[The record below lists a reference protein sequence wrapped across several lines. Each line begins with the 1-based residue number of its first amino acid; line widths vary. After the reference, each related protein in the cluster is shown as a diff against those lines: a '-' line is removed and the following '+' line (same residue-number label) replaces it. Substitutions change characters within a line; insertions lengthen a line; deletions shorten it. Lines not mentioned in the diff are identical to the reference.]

1 MSLPA
6 IPDRGGPPALPPGMC
21 PLCGADTAP
30 GQEYCLEC
38 GERLVAAPVFTGD
51 AVAQM
56 LPITGRSWFW
66 PGLVGFLVTAIA
78 VVAVLFSGVLHKKP
92 KVLNATTPFITV
104 SKPGPTT
111 TVAGAPTPQTTPAQQ
126 PTKPA
131 KPRSHV
137 LTDWPTSRSS
147 AYTIVLASL
156 PASGGRAQ
164 AAALAHKALS
174 AGLTQ
179 VGILDSK
186 RFASL
191 HPGYFVVF
199 SGIYDSASTALTA
212 LSHVRAN
219 GFSAAYE
226 RQVSR

>member
-1 MSLPA
+1 
-6 IPDRGGPPALPPGMC
+6 MC
-21 PLCGADTAP
+21 PFCGADTAP

-38 GERLVAAPVFTGD
+38 GERLVATPQFTGE

-56 LPITGRSWFW
+56 LPFTRRSWFW
-66 PGLVGFLVTAIA
+66 PAIVGFLVTAIT

-104 SKPGPTT
+104 TSVSSRTT
-111 TVAGAPTPQTTPAQQ
+111 TIPQAAAPNATASTPSA
-126 PTKPA
+126 PTKPH
-131 KPRSHV
+131 SSV
-137 LTDWPTSRSS
+137 LSEWPASRSS
-147 AYTIVLASL
+147 GYTIVLASL

-164 AAALAHKALS
+164 AVALARKALS
-174 AGLTQ
+174 SGLTQ

-199 SGIYDSASTALTA
+199 SGIYDSASAAVSA
-212 LSHVRAN
+212 LSQVHAN

>member
-1 MSLPA
+1 
-6 IPDRGGPPALPPGMC
+6 MC

-38 GERLVAAPVFTGD
+38 GERLVATPQFTGE

-56 LPITGRSWFW
+56 LPFTRRSWFW
-66 PGLVGFLVTAIA
+66 PALVGFLVTAIT

-92 KVLNATTPFITV
+92 RVLNATTPFITV
-104 SKPGPTT
+104 TSVRSRTT
-111 TVAGAPTPQTTPAQQ
+111 TIPQAAPRATASTPSA
-126 PTKPA
+126 PA
-131 KPRSHV
+131 KPHSSV
-137 LTDWPTSRSS
+137 LSEWPASRSS
-147 AYTIVLASL
+147 GYTIVLASL
-156 PASGGRAQ
+156 PASGGRTQ
-164 AAALAHKALS
+164 AVALARRALS
-174 AGLTQ
+174 SGLTQ

-199 SGIYDSASTALTA
+199 SGIYDSASAAVSAL
-212 LSHVRAN
+212 LQVHAN

-226 RQVSR
+226 REVSR

>member
-1 MSLPA
+1 
-6 IPDRGGPPALPPGMC
+6 MC
-21 PLCGADTAP
+21 PLCGADTSP

-38 GERLVAAPVFTGD
+38 GERLTGPPVFTGD

-56 LPITGRSWFW
+56 VPFTRHSWFW
-66 PGLVGFLVTAIA
+66 PGLVGLLVTGLALA
-78 VVAVLFSGVLHKKP
+78 GVFFSDVLNKKP

-104 SKPGPTT
+104 TSVSSRTT
-111 TVAGAPTPQTTPAQQ
+111 TAPQTRVPQTPPATPA
-126 PTKPA
+126 T
-131 KPRSHV
+131 PRSKV

-147 AYTIVLASL
+147 GYTIVLASL
-156 PASGGRAQ
+156 PATAGRAQ
-164 AAALAHKALS
+164 AVALARKALS
-174 AGLTQ
+174 SGLTQ

-199 SGIYDSASTALTA
+199 SGIFDSASAAAAA
-212 LSHVRAN
+212 LSQAHAN
-219 GFSAAYE
+219 GFSAAYS

>member
-1 MSLPA
+1 
-6 IPDRGGPPALPPGMC
+6 MC

-38 GERLVAAPVFTGD
+38 GERLVTTPVFTGE

-66 PGLVGFLVTAIA
+66 PAVVGFLVTAVT
-78 VVAVLFSGVLHKKP
+78 VVGVLFSGVLHKKP

-104 SKPGPTT
+104 TSVSSRTT
-111 TVAGAPTPQTTPAQQ
+111 TLPAVAAPRTTPSQ
-126 PTKPA
+126 PSQPA

-137 LTDWPTSRSS
+137 LSAWPTSRSS
-147 AYTIVLASL
+147 GYTIVLASL
-156 PASGGRAQ
+156 PAAAGRAQ
-164 AAALAHKALS
+164 AVALARRALS
-174 AGLTQ
+174 SGLTQ

-199 SGIYDSASTALTA
+199 SGIYDSASSASSALA
-212 LSHVRAN
+212 DVREK

-226 RQVSR
+226 REVSR